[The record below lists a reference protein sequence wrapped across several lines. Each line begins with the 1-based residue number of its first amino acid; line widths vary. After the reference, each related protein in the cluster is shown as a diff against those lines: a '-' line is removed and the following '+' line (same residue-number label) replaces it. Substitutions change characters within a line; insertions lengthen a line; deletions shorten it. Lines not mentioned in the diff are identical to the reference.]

1 MRRTRLKADSGRVIW
16 YNGEASKE
24 AAKMT
29 DEQAI
34 KLFEEFNE
42 RGYISC
48 PECGEHIEIDCDVCP
63 CGWVNCIMA
72 AGMV

>member
-1 MRRTRLKADSGRVIW
+1 
-16 YNGEASKE
+16 
-24 AAKMT
+24 MT